1 MTTITEYAHLYLQG
15 SSLVPIGVLDSAE
28 FKAEV
33 RVLSGWTPEREAEQ
47 RKYEIKT
54 LKRLE
59 KVLAEVKG
67 PRGGIPKEYRYI
79 ARIVEQLKQQLA

>member
-15 SSLVPIGVLDSAE
+15 YSTIPIGVLDSTE
-28 FKAEV
+28 FKSEV

-47 RKYEIKT
+47 RQYEIKT

-59 KVLAEVKG
+59 KVLTKVQG

-79 ARIVEQLKQQLA
+79 ARAVEQLKRELA